1 MSENFLIDNHCKNV
15 KRLVQIGFEFDNASA
30 FSMNGTMTKRKKSF
44 YLHLFPIDGIAL
56 LNDDTSDVSSP
67 NFISDTCRTWN
78 ELLDAL
84 VQRKAI
90 TQNAAQKI
98 RDNYKGEDD
107 E

>member
-67 NFISDTCRTWN
+67 NFMSDTCITWN

-84 VQRKAI
+84 VRRKAI
-90 TQNAAQKI
+90 TQKAAQRI
-98 RDNYKGEDD
+98 REN
-107 E
+107 